1 MKEKIQ
7 IIMLQAK
14 DLSIGYR
21 NKKNITCISENINLS
36 LHKGNLVCL
45 LGKNGIG
52 KSTLL
57 RTLTRVQ
64 PQLSG
69 DILIGEQQLEAIP
82 SADLA
87 KKMSLVLTERIPE
100 NNLTVYELIALG
112 RQPYTNWVGTLTE
125 EDHRY
130 IDLAIQQTNIKDII
144 YKKHFELSDGQ
155 LQKVMIAR
163 ALSQNTEIITLDEP
177 TAHLDVHNKIEI
189 FTLLKTLSNLD
200 EPTAHLDVHN
210 KIEIFTL
217 LKTLSKE
224 LNKTILISTHEI
236 HLALQLADAL
246 WLMNE
251 KGIISGDTE
260 NLIANESVSKLFTS
274 DLVKFDLK
282 SRQFIIHSY

>member
-163 ALSQNTEIITLDEP
+163 ALSQNTEII
-177 TAHLDVHNKIEI
+177 I
-189 FTLLKTLSNLD
+189 LD